1 MQLYHILA
9 TAVHIFCELIIWAM
23 IIQAVLSWF
32 VRDMHSGLAKFYMG
46 LTRFTEPFVAPCRKL
61 LYRLNINTG
70 IFDFSL
76 LVAFLFIEIIE
87 RVVIRLLGVI
97 LL

>member
-1 MQLYHILA
+1 MRLYFILV
-9 TAVHIFCELIIWAM
+9 TAVRLFCEILIWAM

-32 VRDMHSGLAKFYMG
+32 VRDMHSGLATVYSF
-46 LTRFTEPFVAPCRKL
+46 LVRITEPFVAPCRKL

-76 LVAFLFIEIIE
+76 MVAFLFIEIIE
-87 RVVIRLLGVI
+87 RVAIRLIGVI

>member
-1 MQLYHILA
+1 
-9 TAVHIFCELIIWAM
+9 
-23 IIQAVLSWF
+23 QAVLSWF
-32 VRDMHSGLAKFYMG
+32 VRDMHSGLARFYM
-46 LTRFTEPFVAPCRKL
+46 LLSRFTEPFVAPCRKL

-87 RVVIRLLGVI
+87 KVLIRLLGVI

>member
-1 MQLYHILA
+1 MGLYSILVI
-9 TAVHIFCELIIWAM
+9 AVRLFCEVLIWAM

-32 VRDMHSGLAKFYMG
+32 VRDMHSGLASVYSF
-46 LTRFTEPFVAPCRKL
+46 LARFTEPFVSPCRKL

-70 IFDFSL
+70 IFDFSM